1 MELIA
6 KWFLFICKI
15 LFVAFILLNILV
27 IGFKWPTLPNRI
39 PIHLENNNNK
49 ASKLIIFLPLVLS
62 CLNWAIFELYRR
74 KKDSSKVS
82 DLFLQYALSFYFIYI
97 SFFYLVWLLY
107 GPSMLFNK
115 IVLSV
120 LVVLII
126 IVLFILELRSKLR
139 LK

>member
-1 MELIA
+1 MVELIA

-27 IGFKWPTLPNRI
+27 IGFKWSTLPNRI
-39 PIHLENNNNK
+39 PIHLENNNK

-82 DLFLQYALSFYFIYI
+82 DLFLQYALSFYFLYI

-120 LVVLII
+120 LIVLII
-126 IVLFILELRSKLR
+126 IVLFILELRSHLR